1 MQQLAITAKKV
12 IQSRTLGSLENQI
25 AMSAITKVKNLKKIK
40 NALNLCQYSIDTFST
55 KPKLENQI
63 VSMCPTIDVM
73 AIARQTKT
81 LREDIFAVKSR
92 NHIYTYSVNP
102 AYPRSHRRVGWR
114 SPPCHPAAHSAGS
127 CLWHSSPY
135 NARSHPHQTH
145 L

>member
-1 MQQLAITAKKV
+1 MQQLANTAKKV
-12 IQSRTLGSLENQI
+12 IQSRTLGSLESQI

-40 NALNLCQYSIDTFST
+40 NALNLYQYSVDTFST

-73 AIARQTKT
+73 AIARQTET
-81 LREDIFAVKSR
+81 LREDIFSIKSR

-102 AYPRSHRRVGWR
+102 AYPQSRHHVGWR
-114 SPPCHPAAHSAGS
+114 LQPCHLAPRLAGS
-127 CLWHSSPY
+127 CLLHLSLY
-135 NARSHPHQTH
+135 NAHSHPRQIR